1 VIVSVTG
8 SSGMLGSAL
17 VTSLIADG
25 HSVIRLIRREPRPG
39 ERALRWD
46 PTSGA
51 VDPAAGPALADAV
64 VHLAGANVASRWTDA
79 RKRLIRDSRVVTT
92 RRLVETFSRLP
103 RPPSVFVSASAIG
116 YYGHRGDEILTE
128 ESGPGTGFL
137 AELAREWEA
146 ASAPAIVRGVR
157 VVNLRIGIVLSPAR
171 GALAKML
178 LPFRLGLGGAY
189 GDGGQWMS
197 WIALEDVIGAF
208 RHVLATETLRGPVNA
223 VAPTAVTNAEF
234 TRTLARVLRRP
245 TLLPMPA
252 SALRL
257 ILGEMAEL
265 LLSSQ
270 RVTPARLQRSGY
282 TFRHPTLEG
291 ALRSALAPS

>member
-17 VTSLIADG
+17 VASLIADG

-39 ERALRWD
+39 ECALRWD
-46 PTSGA
+46 PSSGA
-51 VDPAAGPALADAV
+51 VAQAPNPALADAV
-64 VHLAGANVASRWTDA
+64 VHLAGANVASRWTAA
-79 RKRLIRDSRVVTT
+79 RKRLIHESRVVTT
-92 RRLVETFSRLP
+92 RRLVETLSRLP
-103 RPPSVFVSASAIG
+103 NPPAVFVSASAIG

-137 AELAREWEA
+137 AEVAREWEA

-189 GDGGQWMS
+189 GGGAQWMS

-208 RHVLATETLRGPVNA
+208 RHVLATETLRGPINA
-223 VAPTAVTNAEF
+223 VAPAPVTNAEF

-257 ILGEMAEL
+257 VLGEMAEL

-270 RVTPARLQRSGY
+270 RVTPSRLQASGY
-282 TFRHPTLEG
+282 TFRHPTLED
-291 ALRSALAPS
+291 ALRSALGSS

>member
-39 ERALRWD
+39 ERALRWN
-46 PTSGA
+46 PASGA

-137 AELAREWEA
+137 AEVAREWEA

-189 GDGGQWMS
+189 GDGRQWMS

-270 RVTPARLQRSGY
+270 RVTPTRLQGSGY